1 MGYMKRCHKAKD
13 GSVGAS
19 CTCTGTGK
27 RASPGMLGGAGPV
40 TRGLWMA
47 NWGCCCGK
55 APTFLLVKISEIGGK
70 VTLLFIMIRFAGCS
84 FSLKRK

>member
-27 RASPGMLGGAGPV
+27 RASPRMLGEQGSLDGEL
-40 TRGLWMA
+40 GL
-47 NWGCCCGK
+47 
-55 APTFLLVKISEIGGK
+55 LLW
-70 VTLLFIMIRFAGCS
+70 
-84 FSLKRK
+84 